1 MVEICALWL
10 AIHGGFVTGALRKLI
25 PLVDTHDLSLV
36 RPRFGESKTCR
47 QQNHHTVKVT
57 QRRAYVTN
65 PAELPSKELQ
75 VQTLLLGK
83 YNPLLIPSE
92 LDCARCKMDGEVP
105 YIREKAFKCRS
116 DL

>member
-25 PLVDTHDLSLV
+25 PLVETHYLSLV

-47 QQNHHTVKVT
+47 QQEQRRVKVT
-57 QRRAYVTN
+57 QRRACVMG

-75 VQTLLLGK
+75 LEILLLGE
-83 YNPLLIPSE
+83 YNLLLISGE
-92 LDCARCKMDGEVP
+92 LDCARCKLDIEAP
-105 YIREKAFKCRS
+105 YISKKTFKCRS

>member
-10 AIHGGFVTGALRKLI
+10 AIHGGFVTGALGKLI

-65 PAELPSKELQ
+65 PAE
-75 VQTLLLGK
+75 
-83 YNPLLIPSE
+83 
-92 LDCARCKMDGEVP
+92 
-105 YIREKAFKCRS
+105 
-116 DL
+116 

>member
-1 MVEICALWL
+1 MVDICAFWL
-10 AIHGGFVTGALRKLI
+10 AIHGGFVTGALGKLI
-25 PLVDTHDLSLV
+25 PLVETHDLSLV

-47 QQNHHTVKVT
+47 LQEHCRVKVT
-57 QRRAYVTN
+57 QRRAYVMD
-65 PAELPSKELQ
+65 PAESPSKELQ

-92 LDCARCKMDGEVP
+92 LDCARCKMDGEAP

>member
-1 MVEICALWL
+1 MDEICALWL

-57 QRRAYVTN
+57 QRRACVMG
-65 PAELPSKELQ
+65 PAESPSKELQ
-75 VQTLLLGK
+75 LL
-83 YNPLLIPSE
+83 
-92 LDCARCKMDGEVP
+92 
-105 YIREKAFKCRS
+105 
-116 DL
+116 DLASG